1 MPASQS
7 VPDLANRSRPIT
19 IAHRSGNNDR
29 WLRMALAAGVDL
41 IECDVWLHRGQ
52 IEVRHA
58 RAIGRLP
65 LLLDRWVP
73 VPWFRRRRLRRM
85 LRALGPDALVL
96 YDLKGSNA
104 ELPERLLEALAQERP
119 DVPAYVCGRNW
130 PVLERIAAAQE
141 AAADPPL
148 MLVHSVGTPDELAA
162 LEQRLATAT
171 TDALPHVRG
180 ISIRASLLT
189 PEVVARLRPQ
199 LTLIFAWTV
208 NDPALAQH
216 LLALGV
222 DGIISDNAALLVSLE
237 HGKRAQG
244 PGQQATGAVGHD
256 GR

>member
-1 MPASQS
+1 MPASHLAL
-7 VPDLANRSRPIT
+7 DLADRSRPIT

-29 WLRMALAAGVDL
+29 WLRVALDAGVDL

-58 RAIGRLP
+58 RALGPLP

-73 VPWFRRRRLRRM
+73 IPWFRRRRLRRM

-104 ELPERLLEALAQERP
+104 ELPERLLEALTQERP

-141 AAADPPL
+141 DPADPPL
-148 MLVHSVGTPDELAA
+148 MLVHSVGTPEELAA
-162 LEQRLATAT
+162 LEQRLAV
-171 TDALPHVRG
+171 TDSPAHVRG

-189 PEVVARLRPQ
+189 PEVMARLRPQ

-208 NDPALAQH
+208 NDAALAQH
-216 LLALGV
+216 LLDLGV
-222 DGIISDNAALLVSLE
+222 DGIISDNAALLVRLE
-237 HGKRAQG
+237 HGKRV
-244 PGQQATGAVGHD
+244 QQAGATP
-256 GR
+256 